1 MRLAQEMVKE
11 VKLGVDRLEP
21 VDGFGQ
27 SNRTAGFVFRP
38 TCVQEIRDIFA
49 LAKEEGRAVTLRGA
63 GRSYGDA
70 NTGAEA
76 IVIDIQRMNRI
87 LSWDCESG
95 VIDCE
100 AGVTIEDLWRYCLE
114 DGYWPPVVTGT
125 MYPTLG
131 GALGVNVHGKNNYC
145 KGTLGEHVLEMDVLF
160 ADGTLTTVGPG
171 DELFYQVISTAGQ
184 LGVIV
189 RVKLQMHHVH
199 SGNLSVYAESARSW
213 NEQIALFERF
223 EHDADYMVSWVDC
236 FGRGVESGRGLFHAA
251 WYLERDDHQSLIASN
266 QDLPS
271 LILGFFPKS
280 LVWKVLKLFCHRIGM
295 RLINW
300 AKYRSGCLLGN
311 RKHHVQSLV
320 AFSFLLDYVP
330 DWRKAY
336 APGGFIQ
343 YQSFVPKE
351 HAAQVF
357 DAQVRLQQEY
367 GLESY
372 LGVLKRHRPDKFLFS
387 HAVDGY
393 SLALDFKVT
402 EKNRDKL
409 WEMAHRMN
417 DLVLEAGG
425 KFYFAKDST
434 LRPEDAEKFLGESLA
449 TFRLLKQKYDPDGLL
464 SSDLAKRL
472 KLHL

>member
-1 MRLAQEMVKE
+1 
-11 VKLGVDRLEP
+11 
-21 VDGFGQ
+21 
-27 SNRTAGFVFRP
+27 
-38 TCVQEIRDIFA
+38 
-49 LAKEEGRAVTLRGA
+49 
-63 GRSYGDA
+63 
-70 NTGAEA
+70 
-76 IVIDIQRMNRI
+76 
-87 LSWDCESG
+87 
-95 VIDCE
+95 
-100 AGVTIEDLWRYCLE
+100 
-114 DGYWPPVVTGT
+114 
-125 MYPTLG
+125 
-131 GALGVNVHGKNNYC
+131 
-145 KGTLGEHVLEMDVLF
+145 
-160 ADGTLTTVGPG
+160 
-171 DELFYQVISTAGQ
+171 
-184 LGVIV
+184 
-189 RVKLQMHHVH
+189 
-199 SGNLSVYAESARSW
+199 
-213 NEQIALFERF
+213 
-223 EHDADYMVSWVDC
+223 
-236 FGRGVESGRGLFHAA
+236 
-251 WYLERDDHQSLIASN
+251 LERDDHQSLIASN

-280 LVWKVLKLFCHRIGM
+280 LVWKVLKLFCHRVGM

-300 AKYRSGCLLGN
+300 AKFRSGCLLGN

-351 HAAQVF
+351 HAAQIF

-409 WEMAHRMN
+409 WEMAHKMN
-417 DLVLEAGG
+417 DLVLGAGG

-434 LRPEDAEKFLGESLA
+434 LRPEDAEKYLGESLS
-449 TFRLLKQKYDPDGLL
+449 TFRLLKQKYDPYGLL

-472 KLHL
+472 KLHR